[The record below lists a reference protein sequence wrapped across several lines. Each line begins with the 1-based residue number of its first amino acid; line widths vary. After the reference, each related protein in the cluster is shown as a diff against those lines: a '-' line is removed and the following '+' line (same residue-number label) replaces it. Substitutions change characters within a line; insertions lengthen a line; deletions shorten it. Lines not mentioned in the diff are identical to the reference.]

1 MSRILTSILTIAL
14 LASCAKTEVQYEP
27 AGEIGFAPVSKIST
41 KAAVPGTVYPTGLP
55 MYVFANA
62 GLPSAAYPDGYT
74 EPYFVKAK
82 FVHRLGTEKT
92 FGGDPAY
99 YWPNVKKLIF
109 SGVSAS
115 GNIGTALNALS
126 RFVYEANEYTVGQQT
141 VKKYEIE
148 IDGYRPTDGSTQ
160 KGDNDLM
167 WFQTTGPFAKQ
178 TAAIDVEMK
187 HACAWITIN
196 INGDAITGAAN
207 TTWKVTEVK
216 FEDLSQSGNVI
227 LGESANWTSVAD
239 GTPATIYG
247 PTTGKPLTESFVD
260 YTQKLDIYF
269 TFSNLI
275 VVPQST
281 KRLHVTYKF
290 VSQVGGGPGGTD
302 LVITESKEIPLTY
315 TGDQGWKA
323 GTHYTYNITIGTKE
337 ILVDPTVS
345 EWDPEILTNVQI

>member
-1 MSRILTSILTIAL
+1 MNRILTSLLTIAL
-14 LASCAKTEVQYEP
+14 LASCAKTEVQYESTS
-27 AGEIGFAPVSKIST
+27 EIGFAPVSKISA
-41 KAAVPGTVYPTGLP
+41 KAAVPGTDYPASLP
-55 MYVFANA
+55 MFVFANA
-62 GLPSAAYPDGYT
+62 GLPDATYPDGYS
-74 EPYFVKAK
+74 EPYFVKAE
-82 FVHRLGTEKT
+82 FIHRSNNI

-109 SGVSAS
+109 SGVSKS
-115 GNIGTALNALS
+115 GNIGVPYNAPS
-126 RFVYEANEYTVGQQT
+126 RFVYEANSYEQT
-141 VKKYEIE
+141 TKYEIE
-148 IDGYRPTDGSTQ
+148 IDGYMPTT
-160 KGDNDLM
+160 GDAYPESNDLM
-167 WFQTTGPFAKQ
+167 WFPTTGPYSKR
-178 TAAIDVEMK
+178 TEAISVEMK

-207 TTWKVTEVK
+207 TTWKITKVK

-247 PTTGKPLTESFVD
+247 PTAGKPLTESFVD

-290 VSQVGGGPGGTD
+290 VSQKGGGPNGTD
-302 LVITESKEIPLTY
+302 LVITESKDIPLTY
-315 TGDQGWKA
+315 SGDNGWEA
-323 GTHYTYNITIGTKE
+323 GKHYTYNITIGTKE
-337 ILVDPTVS
+337 ILVDPTVTT
-345 EWDPEILTNVQI
+345 WDPQVVTNVQI